1 MKNNLCRLLAC
12 GLLLV
17 SSFYLSA
24 QTGCNDCCSR
34 SLRIMSYNIRDGRG
48 MDDKTDYLR
57 TAGVINRVAPDV
69 VAVQEVDSVTNRS
82 GRTDVLRVLAE
93 LTRMYP
99 TYAPAIPYDGGKY
112 GIGILSKEKP
122 VSVRRVALPGREEA
136 RTFVMAEFAD
146 YVYCSTHLS
155 LTAADQL
162 LSLPIIREEV
172 SRCNKPV
179 LIAGDLNAAPRSEFI
194 RELGKDF
201 IILTDTT
208 LATFPAD
215 SPDTCLDYI
224 ALYKKGSM
232 PLSLVR
238 NGVIPAPVES
248 DHRPVFA
255 DIVFKAPREAIFRT
269 APYLQNPTGNGIT
282 VMWHTSVPT
291 RGWVEYGTDT
301 ARLTKKQT
309 IVDGQVISNT
319 CLHKVRLDN
328 LVPGQKY
335 YYRVGSQE
343 ITLYGAYKKD
353 FGETAVSGFSS
364 FTLPPEKTSD
374 FTAIIFND
382 LHRTSGTLHRLY
394 EQVKDMPYDFVICNG
409 DIVDDPHTAADA
421 VGFISEI
428 NRTVKAS
435 EVPVIYLR
443 GNHEIRG
450 AYSMNLKEQFDYI
463 GGKTYGAFNW
473 GDTRFVLLDCGEDK
487 PDDHWVYY
495 GLNDFTQLR
504 TDEAAFLKE
513 EVASPAFKKAAKRV
527 LVHHIPIYGKTDRYN
542 PCRELWG
549 ETLSKAPFAVSIN
562 AHMHR
567 FAYYPKG
574 EVENNFPVVI
584 GGGYK
589 PEGATVMVLQK
600 KGKSMSLKVLNVQG
614 DTLLDLAL

>member
-1 MKNNLCRLLAC
+1 MKNNVFRLLAF
-12 GLLLV
+12 GLLLF
-17 SSFYLSA
+17 SFRLSA
-24 QTGCNDCCSR
+24 QSDCASR
-34 SLRIMSYNIRDGRG
+34 SLRVMSYNIRDGRG
-48 MDDKTDYLR
+48 MDDRTDYQR
-57 TAGVINRVAPDV
+57 TAGVINQAAPDV

-82 GRTDVLRVLAE
+82 GRTDVLRVLAG
-93 LTRMYP
+93 LTQMYP
-99 TYAPAIPYDGGKY
+99 VYAPAIPYDGGKY

-122 VSVRRVALPGREEA
+122 LSVRRVALPGREEA
-136 RTFVMAEFAD
+136 RTFVMAEFPG
-146 YVYCSTHLS
+146 YVYCATHLS
-155 LTAADQL
+155 LTPADQL

-172 SRCNKPV
+172 NRYNKPV
-179 LIAGDLNAAPRSEFI
+179 LIAGDLNADPRSEFI
-194 RELGKDF
+194 RKLGEDF
-201 IILTDTT
+201 VILTDTA
-208 LATFPAD
+208 LPTFPAD

-224 ALYKKGSM
+224 ALYKKGDM
-232 PLSLVR
+232 PLTLVR

-255 DIVFKAPREAIFRT
+255 DIVLKAPCETIFHT

-282 VMWHTSVPT
+282 VMWHTSVPS

-301 ARLTKKQT
+301 VRLTKKQT

-319 CLHKVRLDN
+319 CLHKIRLDN

-364 FTLPPEKTSD
+364 FTLPPEKTAD
-374 FTAIIFND
+374 FTALVFND
-382 LHRTSGTLHRLY
+382 LHNTPGTLHRLY
-394 EQVKDMPYDFVICNG
+394 EQVKNVPYDFVICNG
-409 DIVDDPHTAADA
+409 DIIDAPHTAVDA
-421 VGFISEI
+421 VRFISEV
-428 NRTVKAS
+428 NRTVKAN

-443 GNHEIRG
+443 GNHEIRD
-450 AYSMNLKEQFDYI
+450 AYSMELKEQFDYI

-504 TDEAAFLKE
+504 TDEAAFLKK

-600 KGKSMSLKVLNVQG
+600 KGKEMGLKVLNVQG
-614 DTLLDLAL
+614 ETLLDLTL